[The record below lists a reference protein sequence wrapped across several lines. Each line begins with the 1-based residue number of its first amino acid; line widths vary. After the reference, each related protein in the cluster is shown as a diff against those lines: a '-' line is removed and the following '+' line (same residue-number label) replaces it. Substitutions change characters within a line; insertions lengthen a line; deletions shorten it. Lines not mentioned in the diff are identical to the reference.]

1 MTGGLPYAR
10 SDNNISKFWHPTLR
24 YVYRLLAMTI
34 FGQGEPTQ
42 VAQAELGLLRASVVP
57 GPTRPHL
64 FVQKCLE
71 IQKSPTRKVS
81 IGAMITILVWNHGI
95 EFPEDYESLSTSA
108 SISYDYAT
116 LRSVKFFY
124 YKENQGPYLVR
135 PNRRTLSLPPQPHTM
150 FMGLL

>member
-42 VAQAELGLLRASVVP
+42 VAQAELGLLRASVVL
-57 GPTRPHL
+57 GTTRLHL

-71 IQKSPTRKVS
+71 IQKSPTGKIS
-81 IGAMITILVWNHGI
+81 IGGIITIHVWNHGI
-95 EFPEDYESLSTSA
+95 EFVEVYKSLSASA
-108 SISYDYAT
+108 SIS
-116 LRSVKFFY
+116 
-124 YKENQGPYLVR
+124 
-135 PNRRTLSLPPQPHTM
+135 
-150 FMGLL
+150 